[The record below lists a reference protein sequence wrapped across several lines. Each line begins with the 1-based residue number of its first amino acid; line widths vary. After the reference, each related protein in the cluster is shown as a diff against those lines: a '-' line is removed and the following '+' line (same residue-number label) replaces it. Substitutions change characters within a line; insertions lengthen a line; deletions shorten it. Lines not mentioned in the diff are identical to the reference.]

1 MSRLAICGDGRE
13 YLCHSCHAEPVS
25 SHGGRCSE
33 CGPALTP
40 RCANCGHPWP
50 KAGTVCDQK
59 CSASYAATLATFA
72 IGACTDRERDAAEA
86 EIRRLDRIAEDQ
98 LERERWRTGKG

>member
-1 MSRLAICGDGRE
+1 M
-13 YLCHSCHAEPVS
+13 
-25 SHGGRCSE
+25 
-33 CGPALTP
+33 
-40 RCANCGHPWP
+40 
-50 KAGTVCDQK
+50 CDQK